1 MLSKNIINYKMYKKL
16 NYRKFPVFIRLM
28 TAVVSYVVVE
38 QNG

>member
-1 MLSKNIINYKMYKKL
+1 MLSKNIINVQKKL
-16 NYRKFPVFIRLM
+16 NYRKFPVFIKLM